1 MKGPKQF
8 QTGVRGL
15 LYLTLEE
22 LWWDSVG
29 NLSGS
34 YTTAYVDPVHNMTV
48 CRVQGLSELLA
59 SEAATMGREGTP
71 GIDLPLRG
79 FEGLRV

>member
-1 MKGPKQF
+1 MRRPKQF
-8 QTGVRGL
+8 QTRFRGA
-15 LYLTLEE
+15 LEE

-29 NLSGS
+29 TGS
-34 YTTAYVDPVHNMTV
+34 YTTLSVDPVHSVTV

-71 GIDLPLRG
+71 GVDLPLRG